1 MAMNSTE
8 VQEELQ
14 LRAEYFDSFCSA
26 AEERA
31 SAMEP
36 AAITAI
42 LNSLSIKP
50 PHREAVVVKETSR
63 RRPRFFYDPAV
74 YAAISGGLPRLSLTR
89 STAAQSSSIPGALPE
104 LARALLASFDYQNDV
119 RGHAGAS
126 SSEDAG
132 PSSAGADAD
141 GTSYEGAV
149 ETTPFPT
156 NALALLGL
164 DVIPRTEDEWEQI
177 LANVEPSASVEQA
190 KQEICAYLRA
200 MQQIINRTATRPG
213 KRRHGN

>member
-1 MAMNSTE
+1 MNSTE

-89 STAAQSSSIPGALPE
+89 STAAQSSSIPGALPVSRPR
-104 LARALLASFDYQNDV
+104 LVLSASAY
-119 RGHAGAS
+119 RSRRTGAS
-126 SSEDAG
+126 ES
-132 PSSAGADAD
+132 
-141 GTSYEGAV
+141 T
-149 ETTPFPT
+149 
-156 NALALLGL
+156 
-164 DVIPRTEDEWEQI
+164 
-177 LANVEPSASVEQA
+177 
-190 KQEICAYLRA
+190 
-200 MQQIINRTATRPG
+200 PG
-213 KRRHGN
+213 KL